1 MFVPTLLCVTL
12 AASSALPA
20 LAAKQYSRADLDDD
34 MMFAGEFIRSFALH
48 SLSWNEIVS

>member
-20 LAAKQYSRADLDDD
+20 LAVKQYSRADLDDD
-34 MMFAGEFIRSFALH
+34 MMFAGELDRSLPLL
-48 SLSWNEIVS
+48 SL